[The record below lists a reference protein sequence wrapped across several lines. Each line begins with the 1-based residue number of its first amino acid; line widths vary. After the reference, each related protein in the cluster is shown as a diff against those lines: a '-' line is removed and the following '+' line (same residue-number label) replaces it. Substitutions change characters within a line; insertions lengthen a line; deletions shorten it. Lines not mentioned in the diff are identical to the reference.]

1 LELARLLI
9 ETYEQHVGKP
19 YGNLL
24 SELEGYEEMN
34 YRFIRGLS
42 QLLGRRAVIETDAAV
57 DPSLA
62 RETVFEACSGMAL
75 SSAEKEEA
83 FKKAAQVLSVPVQEL
98 EKSLW
103 ADLEEN
109 QVIKSFFP
117 LSPAEL
123 LKQYNLSLTQTLLF
137 RAVDLDIWIKGDF
150 QKILWKIVRSGLMY
164 SLEDTGELEDKIKT
178 EEPGKKGEKNP
189 QGNEIAKSKAKNSKE
204 KGRTE
209 EKSYQGARTSEK
221 SASVHLHLDGPGSL
235 FRMSERYGN
244 SFAKV
249 FPILLRS
256 KGWKLKAKILHKTY
270 QGKRI
275 LEFTL
280 DASEKAFSPPLDA
293 INYPDDYPETSSESK
308 LREEEAGYE
317 IENNRNN
324 RNSRGISAS
333 SFKNRNQGITDLDL
347 DLDESSE
354 ENLQEET
361 YDSSIE
367 KMFGNLSLGSWKI
380 RREPTILKAGK
391 YAFVPDFALQRGN
404 IKVYLEIIGFWTPEY
419 LQKKVEKLKEV
430 KEPLILLINK
440 KLKCSEKDFPAQD
453 VIFFDKKIPA
463 NEVMRILRKYEE
475 NKCREDGLLLQES
488 EIPLSGELISLEKIA
503 ADKGVLIEALKE
515 AVIDRLTKMDNS
527 YNSEENETFKE
538 HRSST
543 RPVESE
549 DYVLL
554 ENYVVHRSLLEKID
568 SNLKKP
574 GALELYSDAVKIFES
589 FGLDRSL
596 YYPVLEYLGYKV
608 VWTGLSEENARIKK

>member
-1 LELARLLI
+1 MELARLLI
-9 ETYEQHVGKP
+9 ETYEQHVGKT
-19 YGNLL
+19 YGDLL

-83 FKKAAQVLSVPVQEL
+83 FKKAAQILSVPVQEL

-109 QVIKSFFP
+109 QVLKSFLP

-164 SLEDTGELEDKIKT
+164 SLEDSGEPEDKIKT
-178 EEPGKKGEKNP
+178 KETGGRKRRNP
-189 QGNEIAKSKAKNSKE
+189 QGKE
-204 KGRTE
+204 KSNFQGEDVQEKGEAE
-209 EKSYQGARTSEK
+209 EKSYQGLRTSEK
-221 SASVHLHLDGPGSL
+221 ASSVHLHLDGPGSL

-280 DASEKAFSPPLDA
+280 DASEEAFSPSQDA
-293 INYPDDYPETSSESK
+293 INCPDGYPEISSEYQLK
-308 LREEEAGYE
+308 EAETRYE
-317 IENNRNN
+317 IKNNENSMRISIS
-324 RNSRGISAS
+324 NS
-333 SFKNRNQGITDLDL
+333 KNKNPEITDINLDL
-347 DLDESSE
+347 DVSSE

-367 KMFGNLSLGSWKI
+367 KMFGSLSLGSWKVK
-380 RREPTILKAGK
+380 REPTILKAGK
-391 YAFVPDFALQRGN
+391 YAFVPDFALQRDN
-404 IKVYLEIIGFWTPEY
+404 MKVYLEIVGFWTPEY
-419 LQKKVEKLKEV
+419 LQKKVEKLKQV

-463 NEVMRILRKYEE
+463 NEVMKVLRRYEKD
-475 NKCREDGLLLQES
+475 KCREDGLILQET
-488 EIPLSGELISLEKIA
+488 EISLSGELISLEKIA
-503 ADKGVLIEALKE
+503 ADKGVMIEALKE
-515 AVIDRLTKMDNS
+515 AIADRLIKMEKS
-527 YNSEENETFKE
+527 QHSEENETFE
-538 HRSST
+538 ESRSST
-543 RPVESE
+543 KPAESE
-549 DYVLL
+549 EYVLL
-554 ENYVVHRSLLEKID
+554 ENYVIHKGLLEKIN
-568 SNLKKP
+568 SELKKP
-574 GALELYSDAVKIFES
+574 GAVELYSDAVKIFES

>member
-1 LELARLLI
+1 
-9 ETYEQHVGKP
+9 
-19 YGNLL
+19 
-24 SELEGYEEMN
+24 MN

-109 QVIKSFFP
+109 QVLKSFLP

-164 SLEDTGELEDKIKT
+164 SLEDTGEPVGKIKT
-178 EEPGKKGEKNP
+178 EEANERKKRNS
-189 QGNEIAKSKAKNSKE
+189 QGKE
-204 KGRTE
+204 KSNFQGENVQEKGKAE
-209 EKSYQGARTSEK
+209 EKSYQGLRTSEK
-221 SASVHLHLDGPGSL
+221 SESVHLHLDGPGSL

-249 FPILLRS
+249 FPILIRS

-275 LEFTL
+275 LEFSL

-293 INYPDDYPETSSESK
+293 INCPDGYPETSSEFK
-308 LREEEAGYE
+308 LREAKAGYE
-317 IENNRNN
+317 IKNNENNRKV
-324 RNSRGISAS
+324 SAS
-333 SFKNRNQGITDLDL
+333 GLQNTNPKITDLNI

-354 ENLQEET
+354 ENLQEEI
-361 YDSSIE
+361 YDSSVE

-380 RREPTILKAGK
+380 KREPTILKAGK

-419 LQKKVEKLKEV
+419 LQKKVEKLKEI

-453 VIFFDKKIPA
+453 VIFFDKKIPT
-463 NEVMRILRKYEE
+463 NEVMKVLRRYEKD
-475 NKCREDGLLLQES
+475 KCREDGLILQET
-488 EIPLSGELISLEKIA
+488 EISLSGELISLEKIA
-503 ADKGVLIEALKE
+503 ADKGVMIEALKE
-515 AVIDRLTKMDNS
+515 AVTDRLTKMDKS
-527 YNSEENETFKE
+527 YNSEQNETFEEYK
-538 HRSST
+538 SST
-543 RPVESE
+543 KPAESE
-549 DYVLL
+549 EYILL

-568 SNLKKP
+568 SELKKP
-574 GALELYSDAVKIFES
+574 GTVESYSDAVKIFES

>member
-1 LELARLLI
+1 
-9 ETYEQHVGKP
+9 
-19 YGNLL
+19 
-24 SELEGYEEMN
+24 MN

-57 DPSLA
+57 DPSLS
-62 RETVFEACSGMAL
+62 RGTVFEACSGMAL

-109 QVIKSFFP
+109 QVIRSFLP

-164 SLEDTGELEDKIKT
+164 SLEDAGELEDKIKT

-189 QGNEIAKSKAKNSKE
+189 QGNEILKSKVKNSKE

-221 SASVHLHLDGPGSL
+221 STSVHLHLDGPGSL

-249 FPILLRS
+249 FPVLLRS
-256 KGWKLKAKILHKTY
+256 KGWKLKAKILHRTY

-280 DASEKAFSPPLDA
+280 DASEKAFIPPLDA
-293 INYPDDYPETSSESK
+293 IYYPEDYPETSSESK

-380 RREPTILKAGK
+380 KREPTILKAGK

-475 NKCREDGLLLQES
+475 NKCREDGLLLQET

-503 ADKGVLIEALKE
+503 AEKGVLIEALKE
-515 AVIDRLTKMDNS
+515 AVTDRLTKMDNS

-538 HRSST
+538 YRSST
-543 RPVESE
+543 KPVESE

-554 ENYVVHRSLLEKID
+554 ENYIVHRSLLEKID

-574 GALELYSDAVKIFES
+574 GAVELYSDAVKIFES

>member
-1 LELARLLI
+1 
-9 ETYEQHVGKP
+9 
-19 YGNLL
+19 L

-57 DPSLA
+57 DPSLS

-317 IENNRNN
+317 IENSRNN
-324 RNSRGISAS
+324 RNSRGINAS

-475 NKCREDGLLLQES
+475 NKRREDGLLLQET

-503 ADKGVLIEALKE
+503 AEKGVLIEALKE

-543 RPVESE
+543 KPVESE